1 LQKKILII
9 GGNGIIGSK
18 FVDYFK
24 ERNSIFH
31 STFFQ
36 NASTDDQ
43 GMFLDIRD
51 QDNVEKI
58 ITKIQPDVVIHN
70 AALAVVDKCETD
82 RELAYS
88 INVKGTENILKSC
101 EKISTKIVYVST
113 TGIFDGSKDEYF
125 ENDEPSPINYYGE
138 TKTIAENKIQ
148 ESELNYLILRTD
160 QPYCWTEKWQRL
172 NSVIRILNNFSS
184 NKIHNEVSD
193 WYNKPTFVLN
203 FIENAM
209 KLIDTDSSGIFHV
222 VGSDFI
228 NRLDWS
234 MALCDVFGLDKSKIT
249 KILSNELNLPAK
261 RSNVNANN
269 EKVTRKTGIPMIGV
283 KDGAKLMFKERH
295 ND

>member
-1 LQKKILII
+1 MKGKDGWEILDNKKA
-9 GGNGIIGSK
+9 K
-18 FVDYFK
+18 VAK
-24 ERNSIFH
+24 
-31 STFFQ
+31 
-36 NASTDDQ
+36 
-43 GMFLDIRD
+43 
-51 QDNVEKI
+51 
-58 ITKIQPDVVIHN
+58 TKPYS
-70 AALAVVDKCETD
+70 DKQAMEET
-82 RELAYS
+82 
-88 INVKGTENILKSC
+88 G
-101 EKISTKIVYVST
+101 
-113 TGIFDGSKDEYF
+113 EYF
-125 ENDEPSPINYYGE
+125 ENDVPSPINYYGE

-234 MALCDVFGLDKSKIT
+234 MTLCDVFGLDKSKIT